1 MGTRYTTVW
10 NSHDVESGVDVTGLR
25 YFLEVAKSGSFSR
38 AAIAVG
44 LSQPSLSRQ
53 IRALEEELGHELFYR
68 HGRGVIL
75 TEAGSQLQNTANAI
89 MVLLED
95 VKRELVAS
103 SGKAASTVTLG
114 VPPSIGAT
122 LCYPV
127 AQRFMQAM
135 PNARLRI
142 REGFSTT
149 LGEWIESGVLEV
161 AVLYD
166 AARNRNLNAAP
177 LILEDLYLI
186 QPITEASDQD
196 VRIQDLDGLPLVAT
210 GPENGLRRVIER
222 GAENAGIKLNV
233 VMEVDSVPALRQLAG
248 AGIGAAI
255 LPFGAVHREVRMG
268 RLSARRIADDDM
280 RALLVVATPLNQP
293 ISAAARSLLRI
304 IHAEAARFASTG
316 VLRGTVDCDLHRVP
330 RRKSEPDVGDL

>member
-1 MGTRYTTVW
+1 L
-10 NSHDVESGVDVTGLR
+10 DITGLR

-38 AAIAVG
+38 AAVAVG
-44 LSQPSLSRQ
+44 MSQPSLSRQ

-75 TEAGSQLQNTANAI
+75 TEAGSQLQNTANTI
-89 MVLLED
+89 MALLED

-103 SGKAASTVTLG
+103 SPQAASVVTLG

-122 LCYPV
+122 LCFPV
-127 AQRFMQAM
+127 AQRFIQAV
-135 PNARLRI
+135 PGARLRV

-149 LGEWIESGVLEV
+149 LGEWIESGVLDV

-177 LILEDLYLI
+177 LILEDLYLV
-186 QPITEASDQD
+186 QPIAAKSDQEATMKEL
-196 VRIQDLDGLPLVAT
+196 QGMPLVVP

-222 GAENAGIKLNV
+222 AAENAGIRLDIA
-233 VMEVDSVPALRQLAG
+233 MEVDSVPALRQLAG
-248 AGIGAAI
+248 AGIGNAI

-268 RLSARRIADDDM
+268 RLSARRIAHDDM
-280 RALLVVATPLNQP
+280 RALLVVATPLKQP
-293 ISAAARSLLRI
+293 ISAAARILLRI
-304 IHAEAARFASTG
+304 IHAEAAHFVSKG
-316 VLRGTVDCDLHRVP
+316 VLRGTVDCDLNRVP
-330 RRKSEPDVGDL
+330 RRRAPELDDI

>member
-1 MGTRYTTVW
+1 M
-10 NSHDVESGVDVTGLR
+10 DVTGLR

-38 AAIAVG
+38 AAVAVG
-44 LSQPSLSRQ
+44 MSQPSLSRQ
-53 IRALEEELGHELFYR
+53 IRTLEEELGHDLFYR

-75 TEAGSQLQNTANAI
+75 TEAGTQLQNTANAI

-95 VKRELVAS
+95 VKRELVAAS
-103 SGKAASTVTLG
+103 SKASSTVTLG

-122 LCYPV
+122 LGFPI
-127 AQRFMQAM
+127 AQRFIQTF
-135 PNARLRI
+135 PNGRLRI

-149 LGEWIESGVLEV
+149 LGEWIESGVLDV

-177 LILEDLYLI
+177 LILEDLYLV
-186 QPITEASDQD
+186 QPIAAASDQD
-196 VRIQDLDGLPLVAT
+196 VRIKDIEGMPLVAT

-222 GAENAGIKLNV
+222 AAENAGIKLNV
-233 VMEVDSVPALRQLAG
+233 VMEVDSIPALRQLAG

-255 LPFGAVHREVRMG
+255 LPVGAVHREVRMG
-268 RLSARRIADDDM
+268 RLSARKIACDDM

-293 ISAAARSLLRI
+293 ISAAARALLRI
-304 IHAEAARFASTG
+304 IHSEAARFASTG
-316 VLRGTVDCDLHRVP
+316 VLRGTVDCDLNRVP
-330 RRKSEPDVGDL
+330 RRKSQPEVDDL